1 MVLEGE
7 LMKYITSVVVGSFF
21 TIILT
26 FVLTPFVNDSYISI
40 TNLSPGPDGESK
52 LLDLLVFV
60 QWPIYFLVGS
70 IVGWFLHKKYLTKA
84 SSGQSKAS

>member
-7 LMKYITSVVVGSFF
+7 LMKYITSVVVGLLF

-26 FVLTPFVNDSYISI
+26 FVLTPFVNDAYVSI

-52 LLDLLVFV
+52 LLGLLVFV
-60 QWPIYFLVGS
+60 QWPIYFLAGS
-70 IVGWFLHKKYLTKA
+70 ITG
-84 SSGQSKAS
+84 